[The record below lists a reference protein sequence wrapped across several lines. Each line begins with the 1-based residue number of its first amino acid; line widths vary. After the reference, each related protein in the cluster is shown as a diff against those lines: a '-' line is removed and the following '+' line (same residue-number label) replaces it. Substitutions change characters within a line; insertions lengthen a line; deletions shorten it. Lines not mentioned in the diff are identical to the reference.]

1 MIRSV
6 LLCFLGLWI
15 VTRPLVAQEING
27 GIRYNYVEN
36 DRLIA
41 QTGASDVKDYQ
52 LRRDAEG
59 ELNVYMFHID
69 GFYKSFNVMTTVE
82 SEETTFVDIDR
93 NTNAVIGL
101 GNFALLSLDYATES
115 TYEYLQSSAMIFG
128 EDESKRLQINGF
140 GLALGNLRLAYF
152 PYGDYDWEYEV
163 AYKTNKVF
171 SENIRYKV
179 SVFQIERRTPVEP
192 GGYLDFRWTRTK
204 HKETLENREGDL
216 AYQNSQVE
224 IGWFSE
230 KGSQLWFKNAAE
242 KGTFESI
249 LADDKL
255 SLEEKVSTNFF
266 QVGIRYVLN
275 EDESI
280 ILRKESH
287 QRTTKV
293 VHEQFKSEKIFSEDV
308 LTVGMEFSSKSL
320 EISLRFS
327 QTAYERNIE
336 KTSVFTS
343 ESDYAVDDSLLGISI
358 KYSFSTGGSAPA
370 RNSEE

>member
-115 TYEYLQSSAMIFG
+115 TYEYLQSSAMIL
-128 EDESKRLQINGF
+128 EKMKANGC
-140 GLALGNLRLAYF
+140 
-152 PYGDYDWEYEV
+152 
-163 AYKTNKVF
+163 K
-171 SENIRYKV
+171 
-179 SVFQIERRTPVEP
+179 
-192 GGYLDFRWTRTK
+192 
-204 HKETLENREGDL
+204 
-216 AYQNSQVE
+216 
-224 IGWFSE
+224 
-230 KGSQLWFKNAAE
+230 
-242 KGTFESI
+242 SI
-249 LADDKL
+249 A
-255 SLEEKVSTNFF
+255 
-266 QVGIRYVLN
+266 
-275 EDESI
+275 
-280 ILRKESH
+280 
-287 QRTTKV
+287 
-293 VHEQFKSEKIFSEDV
+293 
-308 LTVGMEFSSKSL
+308 
-320 EISLRFS
+320 
-327 QTAYERNIE
+327 
-336 KTSVFTS
+336 
-343 ESDYAVDDSLLGISI
+343 
-358 KYSFSTGGSAPA
+358 SA
-370 RNSEE
+370 

>member
-1 MIRSV
+1 VIRSV